1 MAFLILVARILFSA
15 VFIMSGVT
23 HFTNIDQMTS
33 YAASKGVPA
42 PRAAVLLGGIMILLG
57 GISVL
62 LGIFVRLGALL
73 LVAFLIPT
81 ALLMHN
87 FWTIDDP
94 QARQVD
100 QAHFMKDL
108 ALAGAAF
115 LIWYHGTGPWSL
127 GG

>member
-1 MAFLILVARILFSA
+1 MALLIFVARILFSA
-15 VFIMSGVT
+15 VFIMSGIN
-23 HFTNIDQMTS
+23 HFTNLDNMTS
-33 YAASKGVPA
+33 YAASKGVPS
-42 PRAAVLLGGIMILLG
+42 PRAAVLVGGIMILLG
-57 GISVL
+57 GLSVL
-62 LGIFVRLGALL
+62 LGLYVRVGALL
-73 LVAFLIPT
+73 LVLFLIP
-81 ALLMHN
+81 AAILMHN
-87 FWTIDDP
+87 FWTIEDP

>member
-1 MAFLILVARILFSA
+1 
-15 VFIMSGVT
+15 
-23 HFTNIDQMTS
+23 
-33 YAASKGVPA
+33 
-42 PRAAVLLGGIMILLG
+42 MILLG
-57 GISVL
+57 GLSVL
-62 LGIFVRLGALL
+62 LGLYVRVGALL
-73 LVAFLIPT
+73 LVLFLIPT
-81 ALLMHN
+81 AILMHN

-94 QARQVD
+94 QARAVD